1 MVNQFFRHCSNSI
14 ACHFS
19 WALLVWH
26 STSWHHLTNKK
37 ITKVDNRGKFIIHTT
52 WGRFHEYCQTR
63 YTVILSRIW
72 QKPHQIIGFPILLNK
87 YTWQHSKKTF
97 TDIIKIVAH
106 LLLILTW
113 YAPRS
118 KNMENVAC
126 RDLSR
131 ISMNIIVRSP
141 ETIFF
146 GGNNIFLSRMH

>member
-1 MVNQFFRHCSNSI
+1 MAFHIV
-14 ACHFS
+14 
-19 WALLVWH
+19 
-26 STSWHHLTNKK
+26 TSSYQQKK
-37 ITKVDNRGKFIIHTT
+37 ITKVDKGKFIIHTK
-52 WGRFHEYCQTR
+52 WGRFHEYCPTC
-63 YTVILSRIW
+63 YTVLLSRIIW
-72 QKPHQIIGFPILLNK
+72 QNLRKWWVFQFCLTK

-97 TDIIKIVAH
+97 PDIIKVVAH

-141 ETIFF
+141 ETIKQL
-146 GGNNIFLSRMH
+146 FLVVKIYSFPESIK